1 MGKIIV
7 VALAGLAVS
16 LGACTKAEQAKTNDN
31 IHDAAS
37 DVAQAGH
44 EVANSPAVEKA
55 GENLK
60 EAAHDTGTVLKDA
73 AKGAVSGAKE
83 GMAKAEGDQVKKG
96 DGVENGGHTTTTT
109 TTTTV
114 ETKKN

>member
-1 MGKIIV
+1 MREIIV
-7 VALAGLAVS
+7 VAFTGLAIS
-16 LGACTKAEQAKTNDN
+16 LGACTKAEQAKTDDN
-31 IHDAAS
+31 IHDAAAN
-37 DVAQAGH
+37 VAEAGH

-60 EAAHDTGTVLKDA
+60 EAAHDTGTVIKNA

-83 GMAKAEGDQVKKG
+83 GMAKAEGDQVKHDTDEHG
-96 DGVENGGHTTTTT
+96 TTTTT

>member
-1 MGKIIV
+1 MRKIIV
-7 VALAGLAVS
+7 IALTGLAVS

-31 IHDAAS
+31 IHDAAA
-37 DVAQAGH
+37 DVAQAGK
-44 EVANSPAVEKA
+44 EVANSPAVDRA

-60 EAAHDTGTVLKDA
+60 EAAHDTGTVIKDA

-83 GMAKAEGDQVKKG
+83 GMARAEGDQVKDANDHG
-96 DGVENGGHTTTTT
+96 TTTTT
-109 TTTTV
+109 TTTIV